1 MIRTTRPLLL
11 AALLMLHDAGLA
23 NHGHD
28 ELDGSA
34 HQGKALPVHE
44 GHHPGE
50 GQPDDGG
57 EDADLIEEP
66 CGVPRLTPA
75 RVSMDDGAA
84 ASMKN
89 DLTSMAPVLATFAAV
104 SPSLIDQPPVH
115 PPDVQRALFEVYRI

>member
-1 MIRTTRPLLL
+1 MSRTKFPLLL

-34 HQGKALPVHE
+34 HQGKALPVRE
-44 GHHPGE
+44 GHHPDS

-57 EDADLIEEP
+57 EDPDLVEEP

-75 RVSMDDGAA
+75 RVSMDDSAGG
-84 ASMKN
+84 SIRS
-89 DLTSMAPVLATFAAV
+89 DLTPMEPVLATFAAV
-104 SPSLIDQPPVH
+104 SPSMVDQPPVH
-115 PPDVQRALFEVYRI
+115 PPDVQRALLEVYRI